1 MMGSVVLSAKEM
13 RSHSSTLPASRRFFR
28 RVKSAILQFEPIY
41 RLHLRW
47 KYGTDRMPN
56 CPPVP
61 LPNRVLQ
68 SRDEWNEASQT
79 GIRYQLPLHRSTEKN
94 WDHLAAVHAIAS
106 STPKSAY
113 VLDAG
118 AEFYSNVL
126 PALYVYGYRN
136 LYGMN
141 LSFADP
147 ARRGTIRYLPGDITD
162 TGFPSSTFDAITC
175 MSVIEHG
182 VSMNAYFRE
191 TFRLLKPGGLL
202 ITSTDYWPTPIDTRN
217 KFAHGAAIKIFSR
230 DEISEMIARAQQCG
244 FECTGDL
251 DLECRDRSVR
261 WELYDLEYTFII
273 FTLRKPK

>member
-1 MMGSVVLSAKEM
+1 MGSVVLSAKQLAK
-13 RSHSSTLPASRRFFR
+13 RKSAIPASRRFFR
-28 RVKSAILQFEPIY
+28 RVKSTIYQFEPIY
-41 RLHLRW
+41 RLHLRRTF
-47 KYGTDRMPN
+47 GTDYIPN

-68 SRDEWNEASQT
+68 SRAEWNEASLAAA
-79 GIRYQLPLHRSTEKN
+79 RLRLPLHPSAEKN
-94 WDHLAAVHAIAS
+94 WDHIAAVHAIAS

-147 ARRGTIRYLPGDITD
+147 ARRGPIRYFPGDITD
-162 TGFPSSTFDAITC
+162 TGFPGSTFDAVTC

-182 VSMNAYFRE
+182 VPIDAYLREMFRI
-191 TFRLLKPGGLL
+191 LKPGGLL
-202 ITSTDYWPTPIDTRN
+202 VTSTDYWPTPIDTRE
-217 KFAHGAAIKIFSR
+217 KFAHGAAIKIFSK
-230 DEISEMIARAQQCG
+230 DEICEVIARAQQCG
-244 FECTGDL
+244 FESTGDF
-251 DLECRDRSVR
+251 DLGCPNPTVR
-261 WELYDLEYTFII
+261 WDPYGLEYTFII